1 MCSARSC
8 HRRREGMLSMEETGW
23 SHFSRRAE
31 QSPTSP
37 ILAAATDW
45 SQARLIFSSPSSPQK
60 TDFGLLS
67 AKICGFITIVEIISS
82 PQQGGQ
88 VVAEGRKLLVTLYN
102 LTNGSVPTPLLMHPQ
117 VLEECVEPGE
127 EGLLVQ
133 YDLLLLLH
141 GVVHLHVPRL
151 PPPRLVFCVVA
162 NGGQEKGEGDPDQ
175 QVWKENKL

>member
-1 MCSARSC
+1 
-8 HRRREGMLSMEETGW
+8 MLSMEETGW

-45 SQARLIFSSPSSPQK
+45 IQARLIFSSPSSPQK

-67 AKICGFITIVEIISS
+67 AKNCGLMTMVEIISS

-88 VVAEGRKLLVTLYN
+88 VVAKGRKLLVTLYN
-102 LTNGSVPTPLLMHPQ
+102 LTNGSVPTPLLVHPQ
-117 VLEECVEPGE
+117 VLEEGVEPGE

-133 YDLLLLLH
+133 YDLLLLLLH

-162 NGGQEKGEGDPDQ
+162 NGGQEKGEGKADQ
-175 QVWKENKL
+175 QV